1 MRNHSNNS
9 QEAELMKLPAR
20 LSLPFVF
27 YSILLV
33 ALVAS
38 SGCTAADNTNVNTT
52 ATTNVTPPPAGS
64 PSPQNLTVAERPQKI
79 KDQMQARG
87 EQDQAAPTLRFLEP
101 RDGATIT
108 GSNVNVKLALAGDLK
123 GYKPGKDPATNMGNH
138 IHVILDNQPYEAY
151 YNLDQPFELRN
162 VTEGRHTLRVFASRP
177 WHESYKNNGSFQMVS
192 FTVKGGG
199 DASRPTT
206 TATGQTMADNK
217 NTNAANAN
225 NNANNN
231 TNANTNA
238 TNANAANANAAASPA
253 REGKEMASSQAGE
266 IDATKPLLTYSR
278 PKGDYKGA
286 DADAI
291 MIDFWL
297 TNAKLQ
303 GDGGQYRVRY
313 SVDGGEAKFIDKW
326 EPIWL
331 AGWTAGKHTVKVEL
345 VDKDGNVVENGG
357 YNSTSR
363 DINVSK

>member
-1 MRNHSNNS
+1 
-9 QEAELMKLPAR
+9 MKLSAR
-20 LSLPFVF
+20 LFLPFAL
-27 YSILLV
+27 YSLVTV

-38 SGCTAADNTNVNTT
+38 SGCTAADNSNAHTT
-52 ATTNVTPPPAGS
+52 ATTSVTPPPAGS
-64 PSPQNLTVAERPQKI
+64 PSPLNLTVAERPQKI
-79 KDQMQARG
+79 KDQMTARG
-87 EQDQAAPTLRFLEP
+87 EQDTAAPTLRFVEP
-101 RDGATIT
+101 RDGATLT
-108 GSNVNVKLALAGDLK
+108 GSTVNVKLALAGELK

-162 VTEGRHTLRVFASRP
+162 VTEGKHTLRVFASRP
-177 WHESYKNNGSFQMVS
+177 WHESYKNTGSFQMVA

-199 DASRPTT
+199 DASKPTT
-206 TATGQTMADNK
+206 TANGQTMADNK
-217 NTNAANAN
+217 NTGA
-225 NNANNN
+225 
-231 TNANTNA
+231 
-238 TNANAANANAAASPA
+238 NANAANANAANANAASTP

-266 IDATKPLLTYSR
+266 IDRAKPLLTYSR

-303 GDGGQYRVRY
+303 GDGGDYRVRY
-313 SVDGGEAKFIDKW
+313 TVNGGEPKFIDKW

-345 VDKDGNVVENGG
+345 VDKDGNVVDNGG

-363 DINVSK
+363 DINVTK